1 MSAIK
6 HQFIESYCSLW
17 AWILFQKTKMLIF
30 AFWRNWNLKPSK
42 TQFFKNIFQK
52 NGSYFIPN
60 IEYTL
65 QKNYIGVNWEHWFFF
80 ESVTHVFSQ
89 THSKLQLLLNKVS
102 KSRLWNMPAWHL
114 FLWSFLK
121 LLKWSKACMEMGH
134 KKICFYVKMCVREKS
149 LNSIIDDVEKKTRL
163 YRPHTWN
170 NKKSPT

>member
-1 MSAIK
+1 M
-6 HQFIESYCSLW
+6 ESLGFGISRSEIISCR
-17 AWILFQKTKMLIF
+17 FQNKMLIF

-121 LLKWSKACMEMGH
+121 LLKWSKVWKWGTKRFVFMW
-134 KKICFYVKMCVREKS
+134 KCVLERK
-149 LNSIIDDVEKKTRL
+149 V
-163 YRPHTWN
+163 
-170 NKKSPT
+170 